1 MIIQRAAMREI
12 KNSVGVQLGIL
23 CPREDD
29 WVGSFGLIKI
39 QRERNNNNM
48 SKGV

>member
-1 MIIQRAAMREI
+1 MMIQRAISEKEKI
-12 KNSVGVQLGIL
+12 QQEFNWGNFL
-23 CPREDD
+23 REDD

-39 QRERNNNNM
+39 QREGNKNNM